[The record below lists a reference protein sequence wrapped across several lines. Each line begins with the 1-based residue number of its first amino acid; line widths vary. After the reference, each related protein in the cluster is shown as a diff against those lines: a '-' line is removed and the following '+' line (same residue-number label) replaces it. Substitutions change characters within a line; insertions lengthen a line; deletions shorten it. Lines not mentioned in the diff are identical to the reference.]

1 MKIAIGKRVQ
11 TKNIK
16 ILAIDWRDH
25 LSNEQILYFKK
36 NNISVVSLYTD

>member
-25 LSNEQILYFKK
+25 L
-36 NNISVVSLYTD
+36 